1 MISAGCRIAG
11 INLISDEVLINT
23 YDDNTWISELQRNGK
38 FKSDDIF
45 EWKHLTYDKKTAE
58 RKTLRKRNKWSAW
71 ATQMKR
77 LTGAMEEVTEAIE
90 R

>member
-11 INLISDEVLINT
+11 INWISEVLT

-38 FKSDDIF
+38 FNSDDTF

-58 RKTLRKRNKWSAW
+58 RETLRKRNKWSVW